1 MPHKV
6 HKIVLFVN
14 TFCVTSDGIGD
25 WLILEKM
32 WLGNMVE
39 DLCFYSS
46 ILLRKKK
53 NTKH

>member
-25 WLILEKM
+25 WLILEKI
-32 WLGNMVE
+32 WLKIYV
-39 DLCFYSS
+39 S
-46 ILLRKKK
+46 IPVFHWERKK
-53 NTKH
+53 TKH